1 MKTETGNCPYAPGRA
16 PLLGHLPA
24 VMRDPVGFFECTRTA
39 DPVVRVRLA
48 SLNLYLVNEPETVRR
63 LQIDG
68 EAFERGRFF
77 DQLAGHFG
85 RPPIA
90 LDGAPHAAQR
100 RVLKP
105 AFNTARVA
113 SHSEMLRRNAAGLAD
128 SWRAGLM
135 PDVKQQVADYTASC
149 VLHGLLGGDLSQEEI
164 HDIQRTI
171 HLVAL
176 RLLPG
181 TLLPAALGALPT
193 PGKRTLDSALLRFR
207 RLVTRM
213 IAERERERRPPAAG
227 SDVLDALLRAG
238 IDDDGPRLSP
248 AQIQGELLILLFAAL
263 ETTSTTLNWALLE
276 LASHP
281 RAARPLYAEADRL
294 AADHPLSL
302 DPVHPHA
309 SAPHAPQPSYARRVL
324 QETMRL
330 HSPILF
336 TRRTRHA
343 VELDGVRLPAGA
355 EVGYSPRAMH
365 RNPLFHPDPLS
376 FDPYRPSL
384 VSAHGPRGAFIPFG
398 IGPHRCIAE
407 HFAMAVLAA
416 ALTAIASRWE
426 LALPANAEI
435 VESPSSLPE
444 PKAVPLLL
452 TPRRRDSAEQEP
464 AALGLRRW

>member
-1 MKTETGNCPYAPGRA
+1 MKTEGGNCPDAPGRRL
-16 PLLGHLPA
+16 LLGHLPA
-24 VMRDPVGFFECTRTA
+24 AMLDPVGFFESTRTA
-39 DPVVRVRLA
+39 DPLVRVRLG
-48 SLNLYLVNEPETVRR
+48 SLNLYLANEPETVHR

-100 RVLKP
+100 RMLKP
-105 AFNTARVA
+105 AFNKGSVL
-113 SHSEMLRRNAAGLAD
+113 SHSEMLRRNAAGLAE
-128 SWRAGLM
+128 SWRAGPM

-149 VLHGLLGGDLSQEEI
+149 VLHGLFGGDLSQGEI

-181 TLLPAALGALPT
+181 TLLPAALGALPV
-193 PGKRTLDSALLRFR
+193 PGKRELNSALLRFR
-207 RLVTRM
+207 SLVARM
-213 IAERERERRPPAAG
+213 IAERERQQSAAG
-227 SDVLDALLRAG
+227 HDVLDALLRAG
-238 IDDDGPRLSP
+238 VGDDGARLSP
-248 AQIQGELLILLFAAL
+248 AEIQGELLILLFAAL
-263 ETTSTTLNWALLE
+263 ETTSTTLSWALVE

-281 RAARPLYAEADRL
+281 RTAHPLYAEADRL
-294 AADHPLSL
+294 ATQRA
-302 DPVHPHA
+302 A
-309 SAPHAPQPSYARRVL
+309 QPSYARRVL
-324 QETMRL
+324 QETTRL

-336 TRRTRHA
+336 TRRARHA

-365 RNPLFHPDPLS
+365 RNAAFHPDPLS

-384 VSAHGPRGAFIPFG
+384 DSAHGPRGAFIPFG

-407 HFAMAVLAA
+407 HFAMAVMAA

-444 PKAVPLLL
+444 PKTVPLLL
-452 TPRRRDSAEQEP
+452 TPRRRESLENQR
-464 AALGLRRW
+464 AARGLAAQPEDAHQPIGAAWRG